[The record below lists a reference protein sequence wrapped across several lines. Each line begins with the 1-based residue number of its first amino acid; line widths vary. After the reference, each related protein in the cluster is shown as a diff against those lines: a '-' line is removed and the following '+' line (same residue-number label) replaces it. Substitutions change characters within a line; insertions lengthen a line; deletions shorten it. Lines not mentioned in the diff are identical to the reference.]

1 MTSNDERRIKILEYV
16 INRQKANQRTTKAD
30 VIRHMSEEGLSSGET
45 THNLIKNLID
55 EGKLNVEV
63 INSQVHFLTIN
74 EKFNFEKMQQEV
86 LRSYVQEAMK
96 PFGNLVKDSN
106 IKIKMTKR
114 PNSKGYDYSIHVYG
128 GSSIAEVDIEVNRA
142 IQEELEKQKKA
153 HKMKNK

>member
-1 MTSNDERRIKILEYV
+1 M
-16 INRQKANQRTTKAD
+16 NRQKANQRTTKAN
-30 VIRHMSEEGLSSGET
+30 VIRHMFEEGLSSGET

-63 INSQVHFLTIN
+63 INSQFHFLTIN
-74 EKFNFEKMQQEV
+74 EKFNFEKMQEEA

-96 PFGNLVKDSN
+96 PFGNLIKGSK
-106 IKIKMTKR
+106 IKIKKR

-153 HKMKNK
+153 HKMKSK